1 VNSFRL
7 GIPAEVIMKWTGHSD
22 FTAMK
27 PYVAIVD
34 ELKKENMA
42 KYATLYENE
51 KKIFQLKKKS
61 YFCNLLGVSSSR
73 VHVPTLYPLLTNEQQ
88 PRENEATEKDRLR

>member
-1 VNSFRL
+1 METVPKWKAVTTHCARRTFVVNSLRL

-42 KYATLYENE
+42 KYADLFE
-51 KKIFQLKKKS
+51 K
-61 YFCNLLGVSSSR
+61 
-73 VHVPTLYPLLTNEQQ
+73 
-88 PRENEATEKDRLR
+88 EKNSPK

>member
-1 VNSFRL
+1 MNSLRL

-34 ELKKENMA
+34 ELKKANMA
-42 KYATLYENE
+42 KYADLFEKE
-51 KKIFQLKKKS
+51 KKFFQLKKKS
-61 YFCNLLGVSSSR
+61 YFCKLIRVSSSR
-73 VHVPTLYPLLTNEQQ
+73 VHVPTLYPLLTNKLQL
-88 PRENEATEKDRLR
+88 NETE

>member
-1 VNSFRL
+1 
-7 GIPAEVIMKWTGHSD
+7 
-22 FTAMK
+22 MK

-51 KKIFQLKKKS
+51 K
-61 YFCNLLGVSSSR
+61 NSS
-73 VHVPTLYPLLTNEQQ
+73 N
-88 PRENEATEKDRLR
+88 